1 LVLKTLVGTRQLDG
15 LRWTINDHAVLN
27 DHSSLA

>member
-15 LRWTINDHAVLN
+15 LRTTINDRIVLN